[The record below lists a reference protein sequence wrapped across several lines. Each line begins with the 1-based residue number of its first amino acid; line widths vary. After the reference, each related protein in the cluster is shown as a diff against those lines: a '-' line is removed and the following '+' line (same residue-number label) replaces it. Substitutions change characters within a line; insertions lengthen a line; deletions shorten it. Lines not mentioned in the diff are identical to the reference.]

1 MKTRT
6 HVVYELAAR
15 PAPPTYGAPVE
26 LSVPATDAEGGPWS
40 VLAYEAELRSY
51 RLANGNFAKVTAADI
66 DAMVKNFATYPKVP
80 IVVEHADTR
89 DGPTEWAQPR
99 GWITEVRRG
108 TMTRTVGG
116 FSKVVA
122 TLEGR
127 LDVSPEV
134 RLSIVGDEAAKVP
147 PSWPFCSISTA
158 AGVSDETGLSLG
170 TVLHSV
176 SLTSHPRL
184 ADLPRLAASKPAAEL
199 GYWYGDVEDRGDVLA
214 MLRSVLD
221 LPVISTEAD
230 TLAALD
236 KLESLAGQ
244 SEEASGVDTD
254 DLVGQ
259 IRRALGLDALKSA
272 AEVIA
277 AVRLALTTLPG
288 ADGAAAVSMSR
299 GAAANP
305 ALKEGKP
312 MIIFLELAAALR
324 VPAASEDAARDAV
337 VALARDGAAVRST
350 LSLAADA
357 PIAPKLAELVT
368 AAASLP
374 KVETELA
381 QLKAT
386 EKTRAEAEAKAA
398 AERAEVEL
406 ARRVEETCLAK
417 GWGDEVKPALL
428 ALGRTDRAA
437 FDVAYPAASV
447 QELAQ
452 RAQDTERTR
461 TVAAS
466 TKASEQPKAAGQKA
480 DLAQQI
486 AELRAVYAEAAYE
499 LSVSEAVDHIQR
511 GETPE
516 AARKH
521 LQLA

>member
-6 HVVYELAAR
+6 QVVYELAAR
-15 PAPPTYGAPVE
+15 PAPPAYGAPVE
-26 LSVPATDAEGGPWS
+26 LSVPPTDAEGGPWS
-40 VLAYEAELRSY
+40 VLAYEAELKSY
-51 RLANGNFAKVTAADI
+51 RLRDGSFAKVTAADI
-66 DAMVKNFATYPKVP
+66 DAMVKNFAAYPKVP

-99 GWITEVRRG
+99 GWIVEVRRG
-108 TMTRTVGG
+108 SMTRTVGG

-147 PSWPFCSISTA
+147 PSWPFCSISTSL
-158 AGVSDETGLSLG
+158 GVSDETGLSLG

-184 ADLPRLAASKPAAEL
+184 ADLPRLAAAKGAAEL

-277 AVRLALTTLPG
+277 AVRTALTTLPG
-288 ADGAAAVSMSR
+288 AAGVAVSMSHT
-299 GAAANP
+299 P
-305 ALKEGKP
+305 APKEGKP
-312 MIIFLELAAALR
+312 MIKFLELAAALR
-324 VPAASEDAARDAV
+324 CPAASEDAAQEAV
-337 VALARDGAAVRST
+337 VALARDGAAVRAA
-350 LSLAADA
+350 LQLAADA
-357 PIAPKLAELVT
+357 PLAPKVAELVT
-368 AAASLP
+368 AGAELP
-374 KVETELA
+374 KVQAELSTLRTEA
-381 QLKAT
+381 KA
-386 EKTRAEAEAKAA
+386 RADAEAKAA
-398 AERAEVEL
+398 AERAELEL
-406 ARRVEETCLAK
+406 GRRVDETCLAK

-437 FDVAYPAASV
+437 FDAAYPASSV

-461 TVAAS
+461 TVAVA
-466 TKASEQPKAAGQKA
+466 TRASEQPKAAGQKA

-486 AELRAVYAEAAYE
+486 AELQAVYREAAYE

>member
-26 LSVPATDAEGGPWS
+26 LSVPPTDAEGGPWS
-40 VLAYEAELRSY
+40 ILAYEAELKSY
-51 RLANGNFAKVTAADI
+51 RLANGSYAKVTAADI
-66 DAMVKNFATYPKVP
+66 DAMVKNFAAYPKVP

-184 ADLPRLAASKPAAEL
+184 ADLPRLAASKPAGGDF

-288 ADGAAAVSMSR
+288 ADGAAAVSMSHT
-299 GAAANP
+299 P
-305 ALKEGKP
+305 APKEGKP
-312 MIIFLELAAALR
+312 MIKFLELAAALR
-324 VPAASEDAARDAV
+324 CPAASEDAAQEAV

-452 RAQDTERTR
+452 RAQDADRTR
-461 TVAAS
+461 TVATA
-466 TKASEQPKAAGQKA
+466 TKASEQPKAAGQKV

-486 AELRAVYAEAAYE
+486 ADLQAVYREAAYE